1 MKALP
6 TISILLT
13 LAGASHADTL
23 SSAQAKDHIG
33 ETATVC
39 GHVADTRYLDT
50 GSHVTFLN
58 FDKPYPNHSF
68 TAFIPA
74 QSRAKIGTPERDYK
88 DKDICVTGKIED
100 YRGKPEIV
108 VNEPQ
113 QIKAK

>member
-1 MKALP
+1 MNLSS
-6 TISILLT
+6 TISVILALT
-13 LAGASHADTL
+13 TVSYADTI
-23 SSAQAKDHIG
+23 SSAQARDHIG

-39 GHVADTRYLDT
+39 GHVADTRYLDS

-58 FDKPYPNHSF
+58 FDKPYPNHTF

-74 QSRAKIGTPERDYK
+74 DSRAKIGTPEKDYK
-88 DKDICVTGKIED
+88 DKDICVTGKIQD